1 MYGGLAR
8 RSRYGHGAA
17 AGAAL
22 KYLGLTDAQLRAQLQ
37 AGKSLARVAG
47 ERHKSVDGLKSTI
60 DEAVKSLVRDRLDAA
75 VAAKRIPSAQES
87 RIVSNLPSLTD
98 NFVDRMVSGSRLG
111 MPWPPLPGG
120 PAPISGPPS
129 S

>member
-8 RSRYGHGAA
+8 RSRYGHSAA

-47 ERHKSVDGLKSTI
+47 ERQKSVDGLKSTI

-75 VAAKRIPSAQES
+75 VAAKRIPPAQES
-87 RIVSNLPSLTD
+87 RIISNFCNVFSL
-98 NFVDRMVSGSRLG
+98 NGLES
-111 MPWPPLPGG
+111 
-120 PAPISGPPS
+120 
-129 S
+129 

>member
-1 MYGGLAR
+1 VYGGLAR

-87 RIVSNLPSLTD
+87 RIISNLSSLTD
-98 NFVDRMVSGSRLG
+98 NFVNRMVSGSRLG
-111 MPWPPLPGG
+111 MLWPPLPGG